1 MTLSKRR
8 ISIYLSPEAERLLK
22 RATADGGATRSGVV
36 DAAVKALLD
45 EDAKRSELAQLSL
58 RLQKLARAAER
69 MADETTA
76 QTETLALFI
85 LYYLCITPPLPE
97 STRAAAEA
105 MGKKRFDRFIGQVS
119 DRLLGKESFTDEVL
133 ARIDLVRTDLSQRG
147 DKPKLEAVS

>member
-1 MTLSKRR
+1 MTFSKRR
-8 ISIYLSPEAERLLK
+8 ISVYLTPEAERLLK

-36 DAAVKALLD
+36 DAALKALLD
-45 EDAKRSELAQLSL
+45 ETAKQSELAQLST

-69 MADETTA
+69 IADETTA

-105 MGKKRFDRFIGQVS
+105 LGKKRFDRFIGQVGA
-119 DRLLGKESFTDEVL
+119 RLLGKDSFTEESL
-133 ARIDLVRTDLSQRG
+133 ARIDLVRSG
-147 DKPKLEAVS
+147 EKPKLEAVS

>member
-1 MTLSKRR
+1 MTFSKRR
-8 ISIYLSPEAERLLK
+8 ISIYVTPEAERLLK

-36 DAAVKALLD
+36 DAALKALLD
-45 EDAKRSELAQLSL
+45 ETAKQSELAQLST

-69 MADETTA
+69 IADETTA

-105 MGKKRFDRFIGQVS
+105 LGKKRFDRFIGQVGA
-119 DRLLGKESFTDEVL
+119 RLLGKESFTEEIL
-133 ARIDLVRTDLSQRG
+133 ARIDLVRSG
-147 DKPKLEAVS
+147 EKPKLEAVS